1 MIPRHVPLVETTRG
15 GTPECVHY
23 GSVAVVDTA
32 GRLLAS
38 AGDPESLNFTRSTL
52 KPLQALPFV
61 EDGGLSRFGWG
72 SQELALMCAS
82 HNGEAIHQRL
92 VRAMLESA
100 GFAESDLR
108 CGCHPPM
115 YYQATGELIPAG
127 ARFDQVANNCSG
139 KHAGFLAFCRM
150 HGDEPARY
158 LDEGAPLQARIRRK
172 VYALAG
178 SAMEQGLDGCSAPN
192 FALPLTR
199 LAQLFAS
206 LAVSDDQ
213 AMRAIFF
220 AMTRHPDLVSGTGRT
235 DLAVINA
242 GGGDW
247 IAKIGADGVQA
258 IGVRSR
264 GIGIAIRIA
273 DGNARAL
280 HAATVDVLQQLD
292 LVDDPSGTPLAP
304 FDAPAIHNYRGL
316 ETGGVLPVFTL
327 KHY

>member
-178 SAMEQGLDGCSAPN
+178 SAMAQGLDGCSAPN